1 MEQMILNVTGMTC
14 AACQGALERTLNRK
28 EGVEQASVNFA
39 TEKLTLQFDKD
50 VITLDEVIAAA
61 KKAGFGLEIPS
72 GTRIFKV
79 EGMTCAA
86 CSGALERTVKRIDGV
101 TEASVN
107 FAAEKLHLTY
117 NMSQVS
123 VVDVIKAAKKAGFE
137 LLEEE
142 SVDVE
147 AARKQ
152 QETLALRKRLII
164 SGIFTIPLFI
174 IAMGPHAMYLFGN
187 TELHHWILSEFAW
200 QNTIIQLLLTIP
212 IVIVNWKIYTRGFY
226 NLFVKRSPNMDSLI
240 AKGTAAAFVYSLYL
254 TGANIVMALNDQ
266 IGMGYGQRHGY
277 EPFFEIVGVILTL
290 IVMGKYMESIAKGK
304 TGEAIKK
311 LMGLAPKT
319 AKIIR
324 NNEEVEVYI
333 DEVVVGDIIV
343 VRPGEKMPVDGVVT
357 EGETSVDESMLTGES
372 MPVSKTTGDPVIGA
386 SINKNGSIKYQ
397 ATKVGRDT
405 ALSQIIKL
413 VEEAQG
419 SKAPIA
425 ALADAISEKFVPAI
439 IIIAFASLAGW
450 WFFGAN
456 FIAEH
461 ATGDPSTIWFAMRIF
476 IAILIVACPCALG
489 LATPTSIM
497 VGTGKGAENG
507 ILIKSGESLE
517 TAYKIQTVV
526 LDKTGTITVGK
537 PHVTDIVTDDGYSS
551 AEILRL
557 AASAEKK
564 SEHPLGEAIV
574 AKGQA
579 DGIEFVEPTSFEAI
593 TGQGISAEIEGKTL
607 LIGNLRLMTENNID
621 LADYS
626 DDSDR
631 LADEGKTPMYMA
643 IDGKM
648 SAIIAVADII
658 KTGSK
663 AAVEKMQ
670 SMGIEVIMLTGD
682 NAKTAAAVA
691 KQAGITKVL
700 AEVLPAD
707 KSDNIKKLQ
716 AQGKKV
722 AMVGDGINDAPALAQ
737 ADVGIAIG
745 QGTDVAIESA
755 DIVLMRGDLSSVVS
769 AITLSRKT
777 ITNIKQNLFWAF
789 FYNVACIPI
798 AMGIW
803 FIFGGPLLDP
813 MIAAIAMTFSS
824 ISVLL
829 NALRLRRIKLR

>member
-1 MEQMILNVTGMTC
+1 METMLLNISGMTC
-14 AACQGALERTLNRK
+14 AACSGALERTLGRK
-28 EGVEQASVNFA
+28 EGVLQASVNFA
-39 TEKLTLQFDKD
+39 TEKLSLTFDKD
-50 VITLDEVIAAA
+50 VISLDEVIAAA

-79 EGMTCAA
+79 GGMTCAA
-86 CSGALERTVKRIDGV
+86 CSGALERTVKRLNGV

-117 NMSQVS
+117 NMTEVS

-164 SGIFTIPLFI
+164 SAIFTLPLFL
-174 IAMGPHAMYLFGN
+174 IAMGPHALHLFGRPQ
-187 TELHHWILSEFAW
+187 LHHWILHEFAW
-200 QNTIIQLLLTIP
+200 QNTIIQLALTLP
-212 IVIVNWKIYTRGFY
+212 VVIVNWKIYTRGF
-226 NLFVKRSPNMDSLI
+226 NALFVKRSPNMDSLI

-254 TGANIVMALNDQ
+254 TFANIFFAAN
-266 IGMGYGQRHGY
+266 Y

-324 NNEEVEVYI
+324 NGEEVEVYI
-333 DEVVVGDIIV
+333 DEVAVGDIII
-343 VRPGEKMPVDGVVT
+343 VRPGEKMPVDGIVT

-372 MPVSKTTGDPVIGA
+372 MPVGKAVGDAVIGA
-386 SINKNGSIKYQ
+386 SINKNGSIKYR

-413 VEEAQG
+413 VEQAQG

-439 IIIAFASLAGW
+439 IIIAILSLAGW
-450 WFFGAN
+450 AIFGGD
-456 FIAEH
+456 FIATNAAGE
-461 ATGDPSTIWFAMRIF
+461 PSTIWFAMRIF

-507 ILIKSGESLE
+507 VLIKSGESLE

-537 PHVTDIVTDDGYSS
+537 PHVTDIVADEAYNI

-574 AKGQA
+574 AEALKR
-579 DGIEFVEPTSFEAI
+579 ELVLTEPTGFTAI
-593 TGQGISAEIEGKTL
+593 TGQGIKAEIDGKAL
-607 LIGNLRLMTENNID
+607 LIGNQRLMSENNITGWAVD
-621 LADYS
+621 HAQTLAE
-626 DDSDR
+626 
-631 LADEGKTPMYMA
+631 EGKTPMYMA
-643 IDGKM
+643 VDGKM
-648 SAIIAVADII
+648 AAIIAVADVI
-658 KTGSK
+658 KADSK

-670 SMGIEVIMLTGD
+670 AMGIEVIMLTGD
-682 NAKTAAAVA
+682 NKKTAEAVA
-691 KQAGITKVL
+691 KQAGITQVL

-707 KSDNIKKLQ
+707 KADTIKKLQ
-716 AQGKKV
+716 TDGKKV

-789 FYNVACIPI
+789 FYNVLCIPI
-798 AMGIW
+798 AMGLW
-803 FIFGGPLLDP
+803 FLAGGPLLDP

-829 NALRLRRIKLR
+829 NALRLRRVKLQ

>member
-1 MEQMILNVTGMTC
+1 MEQMILNVSGMTC
-14 AACQGALERTLNRK
+14 AACSGALERAVGRK
-28 EGVEQASVNFA
+28 EGVEEASVNLA
-39 TEKLTLQFDKD
+39 TEKLTLKFNKD
-50 VITLDEVIAAA
+50 VITLDEVVAVA

-86 CSGALERTVKRIDGV
+86 CSGALERTVKRISGV

-117 NMSQVS
+117 NMNEVS
-123 VVDVIKAAKKAGFE
+123 VVDVIKAAKKAGFD

-164 SGIFTIPLFI
+164 SAIFTFPLFV

-212 IVIVNWKIYTRGFY
+212 VVVVNWKIYTRGFS

-240 AKGTAAAFVYSLYL
+240 AKGTAAAFLYSIYL
-254 TGANIVMALNDQ
+254 TVANIIMTINGQ
-266 IGMGYGQRHGY
+266 IGHGYGQRHGY

-324 NNEEVEVYI
+324 NDEEVEVYI
-333 DEVVVGDIIV
+333 DEVSVGDIIV

-372 MPVSKTTGDPVIGA
+372 MPVSKATGDPVIGA

-413 VEEAQG
+413 VEDAQG

-425 ALADAISEKFVPAI
+425 ALADAISEKFVPTIIVIAI
-439 IIIAFASLAGW
+439 LSLAGW
-450 WFFGAN
+450 FFFGGD
-456 FIAEH
+456 FIAANAAGE
-461 ATGDPSTIWFAMRIF
+461 PSTIWFAMRIF

-507 ILIKSGESLE
+507 VLIKSGESLE

-537 PHVTDIVTDDGYSS
+537 PHVTDIVTKGGYDA

-557 AASAEKK
+557 SASAEKK

-574 AKGQA
+574 AKGQE
-579 DGIEFVEPTSFEAI
+579 DGVDFAEPTAFNAI
-593 TGQGISAEIEGKTL
+593 TGQGISAEIEGKGL
-607 LIGNLRLMTENNID
+607 LIGNLRLMNENSIN
-621 LADYS
+621 LGEYAPE
-626 DDSDR
+626 SDR
-631 LADEGKTPMYMA
+631 LAEEGKTPMYVAINGEMA
-643 IDGKM
+643 G
-648 SAIIAVADII
+648 IIAVADII
-658 KTGSK
+658 KADSK

-682 NAKTAAAVA
+682 NAKTAQAVA
-691 KQAGITKVL
+691 KQAGITSVL

-707 KSDNIKKLQ
+707 KADNIKKLQ
-716 AQGKKV
+716 AEGKKV

-755 DIVLMRGDLSSVVS
+755 DIVLMR
-769 AITLSRKT
+769 
-777 ITNIKQNLFWAF
+777 
-789 FYNVACIPI
+789 
-798 AMGIW
+798 
-803 FIFGGPLLDP
+803 
-813 MIAAIAMTFSS
+813 
-824 ISVLL
+824 
-829 NALRLRRIKLR
+829 